1 MSDPDTNET
10 LTSALRGTDATVT
23 TGEDA
28 AQAEWE
34 ASDRDIREAPADD
47 ATATGADPAELSS
60 PLDEVPAEDLPGT
73 SALPESQ
80 GADPSLIDLGPDGEG
95 DLSPGDDMR

>member
-1 MSDPDTNET
+1 MRDPDTNET
-10 LTSALRGTDATVT
+10 LTSALRGTDATADN
-23 TGEDA
+23 GWDA

-34 ASDRDIREAPADD
+34 ASDRDIREAPADEE
-47 ATATGADPAELSS
+47 TATGADPAELPS
-60 PLDEVPAEDLPGT
+60 PLDEVPAEDLPGA

-80 GADPSLIDLGPDGEG
+80 GADPAMIDLGPDGEG